1 MTLPALPGYL
11 NRYVDGRTHS
21 LDAVV
26 VDRLYADMLDF
37 IDRHR
42 PCGTLTGDA
51 SEVAANG
58 YMLTVACLCG
68 VTFTRWV
75 TAQDAVRDVVWSRRP
90 ATAARGDQGRVTF

>member
-58 YMLTVACLCG
+58 YMLTVGCSCG
-68 VTFTRWV
+68 VVFMRWV
-75 TAQDAVRDVVWSRRP
+75 TAWEAGCDLCSQK
-90 ATAARGDQGRVTF
+90 RGVGGCTLRTGDRG